1 MIGSYWSLTLQKTRL
16 SSKGQIILPKAIR
29 DSQAW
34 EPGMEFTVEPTEN
47 GVLLRPASQFPHTE
61 MDDVA
66 GSLASK
72 RKPATADQMRQ
83 AVAREARQRHDRGR
97 Y

>member
-1 MIGSYWSLTLQKTRL
+1 MQRTRL

-34 EPGMEFTVEPTEN
+34 EPGMEFIVEPADD
-47 GVLLRPASQFPHTE
+47 GVLLRPASRFPRAE
-61 MDDVA
+61 MNEVA
-66 GSLASK
+66 GCLPARR
-72 RKPATADQMRQ
+72 RKATAGQMKK
-83 AVAREARQRHDRGR
+83 AIAKEARRRHDRGR